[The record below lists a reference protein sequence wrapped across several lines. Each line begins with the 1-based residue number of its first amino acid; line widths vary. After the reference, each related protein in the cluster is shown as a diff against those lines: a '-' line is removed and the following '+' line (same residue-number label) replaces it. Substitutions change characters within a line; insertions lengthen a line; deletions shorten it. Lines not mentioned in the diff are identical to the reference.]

1 MKQIVYSVIH
11 TARDGVDQLDKAR
24 REQGLSQMGISHLAD
39 MPDEG
44 QQYYR
49 MYRSGEVKLS
59 KFLKFLKATGYELM
73 IVKQESKVG

>member
-1 MKQIVYSVIH
+1 MGQIQFSVIQ
-11 TARDGVDQLDKAR
+11 TAREGVDELDRLR
-24 REQGLSQMGISHLAD
+24 REMGLSQMGISQLAD

-59 KFLKFLKATGYELM
+59 KFLKFLKVTGYELNQ
-73 IVKQESKVG
+73 KKKE